1 MSCNLTF
8 GGSVEEACRMQFHRY
23 LDDLDSQACAKIM
36 LLGKYIVHSYC
47 AAQPGIIF
55 TLAWL

>member
-8 GGSVEEACRMQFHRY
+8 GGFVEEACSMQFHRY
-23 LDDLDSQACAKIM
+23 LDDLASQASAKIM

-47 AAQPGIIF
+47 EAQPGIF
-55 TLAWL
+55 SVLA